1 MIRGIGT
8 DIIEILRIGK
18 AIRDPKFIRKVFTEK
33 ERDEQEARGNKV
45 ESYAA
50 LFAAKEAIVKAMG
63 TGFRGIE
70 FTDIEIF
77 HDDWGKP
84 WVYLHGIRQDDWS
97 LSLSHCKAYAVAMA
111 IWEE

>member
-1 MIRGIGT
+1 
-8 DIIEILRIGK
+8 
-18 AIRDPKFIRKVFTEK
+18 
-33 ERDEQEARGNKV
+33 
-45 ESYAA
+45 
-50 LFAAKEAIVKAMG
+50 MG

-97 LSLSHCKAYAVAMA
+97 LSLSHCKTYAVAMA